1 MKGTIE
7 DDLNIGNLR
16 WGLVVAIFSIGGAV
30 GASATPR
37 AIDKFGRKLMLSF
50 NGVFFAVAGVVQFVA
65 GVIREEQQKAF
76 AILIV
81 SRIIA
86 GCGCGAATVGVP
98 MYLGEISSRN
108 LRGLFGSLNNFATV
122 CAIFSSQAISVGLKS
137 SSDWKWLF
145 SIAGFLGVVQMT
157 LGACILESP
166 KWLASQGR
174 TDEAKDVLKRSRGYL
189 EEDAEAELDE
199 ILRHGGEG
207 KTPLLKAALII
218 APSVPSFCTFC
229 KIAGLDDEVPSVWKV
244 VSSEY
249 LRRPL
254 LAAVLLTATQQLSGI
269 DSVFYYSSYF
279 FKVCWRL
286 ICHR

>member
-1 MKGTIE
+1 
-7 DDLNIGNLR
+7 
-16 WGLVVAIFSIGGAV
+16 
-30 GASATPR
+30 
-37 AIDKFGRKLMLSF
+37 
-50 NGVFFAVAGVVQFVA
+50 
-65 GVIREEQQKAF
+65 
-76 AILIV
+76 
-81 SRIIA
+81 
-86 GCGCGAATVGVP
+86 
-98 MYLGEISSRN
+98 
-108 LRGLFGSLNNFATV
+108 
-122 CAIFSSQAISVGLKS
+122 
-137 SSDWKWLF
+137 
-145 SIAGFLGVVQMT
+145 MT

-207 KTPLLKAALII
+207 KTPLLKVALIF
-218 APSVPSFCTFC
+218 AASVPSFCTTC

-254 LAAVLLTATQQLSGI
+254 LAAVLLTVTQQLSGI

-286 ICHR
+286 ICLR